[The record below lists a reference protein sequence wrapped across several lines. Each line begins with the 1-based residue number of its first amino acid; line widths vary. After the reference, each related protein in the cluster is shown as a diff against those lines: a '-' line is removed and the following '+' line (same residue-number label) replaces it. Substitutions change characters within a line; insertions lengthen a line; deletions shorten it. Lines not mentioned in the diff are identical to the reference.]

1 VTSPAR
7 AFLLRVGGAAGW
19 SRLSVQEQHRIY
31 EPREGAVVMW
41 MIAAGHVR
49 PTPEFLVRGYQP
61 IGKVSA
67 WVHRAFHERFMEV
80 AAGLGFSAKVA
91 ELQWWS
97 VAKVAAVAGVAPGK
111 LTRAKFDTASRELIC
126 AVELFGARSG
136 RITLSTRLYGA
147 EATLYHAGVI
157 DGPPRKRAPNQS
169 ELRAREWASVPPRLA
184 GTLEGYVEQMRVTL
198 RPSSVLHV
206 ERTLREFALWITDQ
220 APEVRAVRDLR
231 RAHIERY
238 KRHVAQK
245 PNLRG
250 GRLSKRTLAGELSTL
265 RICLERL
272 GEWDGEDA
280 PARTLMFPGDVPK
293 LDDPLPRFIDDGAA
307 KKLIQTARATDDP
320 FARLVVEFLART
332 GLRRGE
338 FLDLKVDS
346 VVQIGAAYWLHV
358 PLGKLRT
365 DRYIPLH
372 PQLKELLDAWV
383 ADRPA
388 NLREPW
394 LFMAHGRR
402 LGPES
407 VRKALLRVAE
417 EAGLGPVTPHQ
428 LRHTLATQAINRGMS
443 LEAIAALLG
452 HKSMRMTMVYA
463 KISNRTVAD
472 EYFKVSEQVDR
483 VPRRL
488 GLVGFSLIC
497 VSEDLKLLLGEATGE
512 RSSLHCGCGGLSR
525 PRSTNTSV
533 RRRDRGVGGK
543 IDADRRTT
551 TCCKPVCGS
560 RGDRR
565 DRSVE
570 RNRRVQRDLGGV
582 ALLDLDRWEVAERAV
597 QADRVEPRDP
607 RDGPMLEL
615 CSGAPDAVG
624 DQLGLVGIDE

>member
-1 VTSPAR
+1 VARLARDPEVEALIDAYRADLIAAGHFAQNEVTSPAR
-7 AFLLRVGGAAGW
+7 AFLLRVGGASGW
-19 SRLSVQEQHRIY
+19 SRLSLEEQRGLTD
-31 EPREGAVVMW
+31 PRESAMVMW
-41 MIAAGHVR
+41 MIAAGQVR
-49 PTPEFLVRGYQP
+49 PTPEFLVGGYQRL
-61 IGKVSA
+61 GQVSA
-67 WVHRAFHERFMEV
+67 WVHREFHCLFIATAE
-80 AAGLGFSAKVA
+80 GLGFSPKVA
-91 ELQWWS
+91 ELQWWA

-111 LTRAKFDTASRELIC
+111 LTRAKFDTASRELID
-126 AVELFGARSG
+126 AVERFGARSG

-157 DGPPRKRAPNQS
+157 DGPPRKRAANQS
-169 ELRAREWASVPPRLA
+169 DLRAREWASVPPRLA
-184 GTLEGYVEQMRVTL
+184 ETLQGYVEQMRVTL
-198 RPSSVLHV
+198 RPSSMPHI
-206 ERTLREFALWITDQ
+206 ERTLREFALWLRDQ
-220 APEVRAVRDLR
+220 APEVTAVRDLR

-238 KRHVAQK
+238 KRHLAQK

-307 KKLIQTARATDDP
+307 KKLIQAARATDDP
-320 FARLVVEFLART
+320 FARLAVEFLART

-383 ADRPA
+383 TDRPA
-388 NLREPW
+388 DLREPW

-417 EAGLGPVTPHQ
+417 EAGLEPVTPHQ

-463 KISNRTVAD
+463 KISHRTVAD
-472 EYFKVSEQVDR
+472 EYFKVSEQVEALYDAPKELPATLEGAEMR
-483 VPRRL
+483 KLRAEMHRRML
-488 GLVGFSLIC
+488 GNGYCARPVGLDCHFESIC
-497 VSEDLKLLLGEATGE
+497 ESCTYFQTTHEFKPTLE
-512 RSSLHCGCGGLSR
+512 R
-525 PRSTNTSV
+525 
-533 RRRDRGVGGK
+533 
-543 IDADRRTT
+543 
-551 TCCKPVCGS
+551 
-560 RGDRR
+560 
-565 DRSVE
+565 
-570 RNRRVQRDLGGV
+570 QRDDAAQKGQVGRLKIFDG
-582 ALLDLDRWEVAERAV
+582 LLTRLEQ
-597 QADRVEPRDP
+597 QA
-607 RDGPMLEL
+607 
-615 CSGAPDAVG
+615 S
-624 DQLGLVGIDE
+624 

>member
-1 VTSPAR
+1 VARLARVPEVEAVIDAYHADLLAAGHFAENEVTSPAR
-7 AFLLRVGGAAGW
+7 AFLLGVGGPVGW
-19 SRLSVQEQHRIY
+19 SRLSVQEQWRVC
-31 EPREGAVVMW
+31 EPRESAVVMW

-49 PTPEFLVRGYQP
+49 PRPEFLVRSYQP
-61 IGKVSA
+61 LGKVSA
-67 WVHRAFHERFMEV
+67 WVHRAFHERFMQV
-80 AAGLGFSAKVA
+80 AAELGFSVKVA
-91 ELQWWS
+91 ELQWWV
-97 VAKVAAVAGVAPGK
+97 VAKVAAVAGVAPDK
-111 LTRAKFDTASRELIC
+111 LTRAKFDTASRELID
-126 AVELFGARSG
+126 AVERCGARSW
-136 RITLSTRLYGA
+136 RITLTTRLYGA

-157 DGPPRKRAPNQS
+157 DGAPRKRAANQATV
-169 ELRAREWASVPPRLA
+169 RQREWASVPDRLA
-184 GTLEGYVEQMRVTL
+184 DTLQGYVEQMRVTL
-198 RPSSVLHV
+198 RPGSMPHI
-206 ERTLREFALWITDQ
+206 ERTLREFALWLRDH
-220 APEVRAVRDLR
+220 APEVTAVRDLR

-250 GRLSKRTLAGELSTL
+250 GRLSKRTIAGELSTL

-293 LDDPLPRFIDDGAA
+293 LDDPLPRFIDDAAA
-307 KKLIQTARATDDP
+307 KKLIAAARASDDP
-320 FARLVVEFLART
+320 FARLAVEFLART

-383 ADRPA
+383 AGRPA

-402 LGPES
+402 IGPES
-407 VRKALLRVAE
+407 VRKALLKVAE
-417 EAGLGPVTPHQ
+417 EAGLGTVTPHQ

-472 EYFKVSEQVDR
+472 EYFKVSAQVEALYDAPKQLPAEAEGQEMR
-483 VPRRL
+483 KLRAEMHRRML
-488 GLVGFSLIC
+488 GNGYCARPVGLDCHFESIC
-497 VSEDLKLLLGEATGE
+497 ESCTYFQTTHEF
-512 RSSLHCGCGGLSR
+512 R
-525 PRSTNTSV
+525 PTLQR
-533 RRRDRGVGGK
+533 
-543 IDADRRTT
+543 
-551 TCCKPVCGS
+551 
-560 RGDRR
+560 
-565 DRSVE
+565 
-570 RNRRVQRDLGGV
+570 QRDDAAEKGQVGRLKIFDG
-582 ALLDLDRWEVAERAV
+582 LLTRLEQ
-597 QADRVEPRDP
+597 QA
-607 RDGPMLEL
+607 
-615 CSGAPDAVG
+615 S
-624 DQLGLVGIDE
+624 